1 MKSGGYITRGLR
13 NLALCVCLC
22 FSKRY
27 IKPHVVIQCIYQ
39 RNASAVVS
47 TTFNGTLATIF
58 FRDTSVLFCFSYK
71 AFIYIV

>member
-47 TTFNGTLATIF
+47 TTTLENWQQF
-58 FRDTSVLFCFSYK
+58 FFETLQFYFASPIKRL
-71 AFIYIV
+71 YI